1 MSEGLVTED
10 RILGRFQKSAS
21 ASIQVTLV
29 NWQDKDYLDIREVV
43 PSDKAGQAFAFTKKG
58 IRINAGLVD
67 KLQELLAQVPPVAL
81 EAHTE
86 GPGRKA
92 GED

>member
-1 MSEGLVTED
+1 MSEGTITED
-10 RILGRFQKSAS
+10 RILGRFQKNVN
-21 ASIQVTLV
+21 ASIQVSLIE
-29 NWQDKDYLDIREVV
+29 WQGNDYLDIREVV
-43 PSDKAGQAFAFTKKG
+43 PSDKAGEQFAYTKKG

-67 KLQELLAQVPPVAL
+67 KLQELLAQAQGTH

-86 GPGRKA
+86 GSGQEA